1 MNNNNNKIRLLG
13 IMMGILGFASKL
25 IYRPFVLTNNVND
38 IGINEFAP
46 SYFYTA
52 GICLIG
58 ASFSKKN
65 KKNTMIFLALGSL
78 SYEIEQIFSER
89 IFDFK
94 DIAAIVIAFFTS
106 IIILKIYESKE
117 KNFK

>member
-1 MNNNNNKIRLLG
+1 
-13 IMMGILGFASKL
+13 
-25 IYRPFVLTNNVND
+25 
-38 IGINEFAP
+38 
-46 SYFYTA
+46 
-52 GICLIG
+52 
-58 ASFSKKN
+58 
-65 KKNTMIFLALGSL
+65 MIFLALGSL
-78 SYEIEQIFSER
+78 SYEIEQIFSDR